1 MSAVRTRLTKV
12 RHKAIVDAVRNGMPF
27 VQACV
32 LSNVRKSTG
41 LEWLQRGR
49 GEHKRKAAPVFT
61 AFAQAIDKAEA
72 EFEQESLKTI
82 SEAGQPHEVKKSKV
96 VQYKDGRKE
105 QTVETRTQRSW
116 QALAWLLERKYPD
129 RYARKWRPETD
140 EGDEPPH
147 VVNLPAGGP
156 GE

>member
-1 MSAVRTRLTKV
+1 MSAVRTILTKA

-32 LSNVRKSTG
+32 LSNIRKSTG

-49 GEHKRKAAPVFT
+49 GEHKRKTAPVFT
-61 AFAQAIDKAEA
+61 SFAQAIDKAEA
-72 EFEQESLKTI
+72 EFEQDALKDI
-82 SEAGQPHEVKKSKV
+82 KEAGQPHEVKKTKV
-96 VQYKDGRKE
+96 VKRKDG
-105 QTVETRTQRSW
+105 VIETTIEVSVKRDW
-116 QALAWLLERKYPD
+116 KALMTLLERKYPD

-140 EGDEPPH
+140 EGDEPPK